1 MMTNVTGR
9 PRDCTLQL
17 RDGRRLQVLEI
28 GKRDGFPI
36 FHLHGNGSSRLEIFT
51 VQPQVEPLGVRLIC
65 PDRPGIGGSDSRP
78 GYQLLD
84 WPDDVVEVA
93 DQLGLERFVVEGFS
107 GGAPFTLACA
117 YKIPH
122 RLTSC
127 GLISPA
133 TGQFIQRAG
142 SFALR
147 SKVWMLTHLPWLVRA
162 LVRFYMRLYGSDEVS
177 IEKRLV
183 RAGARLGD
191 ADSQLLDSEFIRK
204 AFAQAVAESL
214 RQAADAATRDAIVY
228 SKPWDF
234 AVETIM
240 FEHLF
245 LWQGERDP
253 IMPTA
258 TAHLLA
264 QALPHCTA
272 TFYPNEG
279 HLSTFVKHA
288 QEIWKALR
296 AAHTRE
302 Q

>member
-1 MMTNVTGR
+1 VG
-9 PRDCTLQL
+9 
-17 RDGRRLQVLEI
+17 
-28 GKRDGFPI
+28 
-36 FHLHGNGSSRLEIFT
+36 H
-51 VQPQVEPLGVRLIC
+51 
-65 PDRPGIGGSDSRP
+65 
-78 GYQLLD
+78 
-84 WPDDVVEVA
+84 
-93 DQLGLERFVVEGFS
+93 
-107 GGAPFTLACA
+107 PFALVCA

-122 RLTSC
+122 RLTAC

-133 TGQFIQRAG
+133 TGPFIRRAG

-147 SKVWMLTHLPWLVRA
+147 SKVWMLTHIPWLVRV
-162 LVRFYMRLYGSDEVS
+162 LVRLYMCLYGADEAS

-183 RAGARLGD
+183 RARARLGD

-204 AFAQAVAESL
+204 AFAQATAESL
-214 RQAADAATRDAIVY
+214 RQTADAATKDGIVF

-253 IMPTA
+253 LMPTA
-258 TAHLLA
+258 AAHLLA

-279 HLSTFVKHA
+279 HLSTFVNHA

-296 AAHTRE
+296 PAHARG
-302 Q
+302 